1 MIIFIR
7 AISYSFCSEWKNN
20 YTSEKIIHVLQK
32 HNEKMHLKICVILG
46 KFFKVPK
53 IDQKLELNSP
63 SYCPFNSEQNEYNI
77 DKM

>member
-32 HNEKMHLKICVILG
+32 YTEKMHLKNCAILG

-63 SYCPFNSEQNEYNI
+63 SYCPFHSEQNEYNI

>member
-1 MIIFIR
+1 MMIFIQ
-7 AISYSFCSEWKNN
+7 AISYSFCSEQKNN
-20 YTSEKIIHVLQK
+20 YTSEKIIHVSQK
-32 HNEKMHLKICVILG
+32 HNEKMHLKNSAILG

-53 IDQKLELNSP
+53 IDQRLELNSP